1 VSAVVL
7 VFHVVLQFVPLTPTQ
22 ATLINAGK
30 YSLLLGVIWRAREG
44 ILTPQ
49 NPVERTI
56 WSLWIGY
63 ILTYVAAEIM
73 VRIGGGPELN
83 LYAIMSLVSSVI
95 LLVLGGH
102 LWGGCYLIGGLFAIL
117 AVVLTAIPQL
127 SIVLF
132 GGLWATVFFLLARRY
147 QKQSRASSHQV

>member
-1 VSAVVL
+1 M
-7 VFHVVLQFVPLTPTQ
+7 
-22 ATLINAGK
+22 I
-30 YSLLLGVIWRAREG
+30 
-44 ILTPQ
+44 
-49 NPVERTI
+49 
-56 WSLWIGY
+56 
-63 ILTYVAAEIM
+63 
-73 VRIGGGPELN
+73 
-83 LYAIMSLVSSVI
+83 LVSSVI

-117 AVVLTAIPQL
+117 AVVLTAIPHL